1 MKGKAIS
8 GEFLTQEHHVKG
20 SEIFIGGLS
29 RSVTE
34 SDIHELFSP
43 YGMIIELRMMK
54 DQDGN
59 SKGFCFVRFGQKE
72 SASRAIRE
80 KDGFVLHG
88 KSMGVDFSSDQDSLF
103 FGNLRKDW
111 SLEEFE
117 KLVHQAFK
125 DVISVNLPMS
135 PIAGDSM
142 AGKRRL
148 NRGFAFVHFSSHAA
162 AARAHRIGSKPD
174 FLLDGNWHPVIDW
187 VEKDP
192 EIDPEELAKIKTAYV
207 GNLPKDADEDYL
219 RKMFDPLGKIEKVAV
234 SRKGPY
240 PVGFVHFARR
250 LDLDYAIREM
260 DGQIVQGPYRGPKFK
275 IQVAVARP
283 VVMGKRPRVELKS
296 KSPSEAGV
304 LPHSYEDL
312 TSDSFERK
320 SKALRLTNQAYDDG
334 VGPYEATVIT
344 LPAAVKER
352 LLRLFRRGIATRFDL
367 DLGCITSLKE
377 LPGSLA
383 TAILDQFMISGADKR
398 DKRAYFLSLLS
409 KVDRFARGNPLYQTQ
424 KSIDYLPEESEL
436 TSLPAPVLLEE
447 IDHPSPRIS
456 PPARYA
462 SNSSLYD
469 SPPRSRQS
477 VGRLIEAAPSSYS
490 RPISPARY
498 RSAAGSSIRLA
509 PEKYPAERRQ
519 IRFDP
524 FTGEPYKF
532 DPFTGELIG
541 SEPRSRHSGSYF

>member
-1 MKGKAIS
+1 MTGHCYLYLQYFK
-8 GEFLTQEHHVKG
+8 
-20 SEIFIGGLS
+20 
-29 RSVTE
+29 RS
-34 SDIHELFSP
+34 DAFACPLIYLIL
-43 YGMIIELRMMK
+43 IIY
-54 DQDGN
+54 
-59 SKGFCFVRFGQKE
+59 
-72 SASRAIRE
+72 
-80 KDGFVLHG
+80 
-88 KSMGVDFSSDQDSLF
+88 
-103 FGNLRKDW
+103 
-111 SLEEFE
+111 
-117 KLVHQAFK
+117 
-125 DVISVNLPMS
+125 P
-135 PIAGDSM
+135 
-142 AGKRRL
+142 
-148 NRGFAFVHFSSHAA
+148 A

-207 GNLPKDADEDYL
+207 GNLPKDADEDFL

-250 LDLDYAIREM
+250 SLK
-260 DGQIVQGPYRGPKFK
+260 RGEEDNGDAHEEIK
-275 IQVAVARP
+275 VAVARP
-283 VVMGKRPRVELKS
+283 VVMGKRPHIELKS
-296 KSPSEAGV
+296 KPPSEAGV

-320 SKALRLTNQAYDDG
+320 SKALRLTNQVGAFFWICLLILHSQTSSNLLHTSISNAVCCICFCLGTTISMAYDDG

-352 LLRLFRRGIATRFDL
+352 LLRLFRRGLATRFDV
-367 DLGCITSLKE
+367 SRPLKE

-383 TAILDQFMISGADKR
+383 TAILDQFMISGTDKR
-398 DKRAYFLSLLS
+398 DKRAYFMSLLS

-447 IDHPSPRIS
+447 IDHPSPRYRIS

-498 RSAAGSSIRLA
+498 RSAAGSSIRLD